1 MTNLSSLSSI
11 VDLDAK
17 VSPSILAEILGVN
30 VQVLYSDARKGRL
43 PSVLIEATY
52 RECIQ
57 MYVAHY
63 KKNVDLKLEQ
73 EKNERELREKKLQL
87 DIEFK
92 EKQIASKK
100 KGFSGDT
107 GEADP
112 LHPLVAAK
120 MKQDIRL
127 GIAREAQLW
136 LKVAIERQEYIS
148 VRELYALTEPF
159 VQAIKTVLVSLST
172 EYPEAQESIDDSME
186 SLYNLGMKLLEQANM
201 DKDEFVNR
209 MLEKDIDIDTI
220 ELEFT
225 AGESI

>member
-11 VDLDAK
+11 VDLDSK

-136 LKVAIERQEYIS
+136 LKVAVERQEYIS
-148 VRELYALTEPF
+148 VRELYTLTEPF

-209 MLEKDIDIDTI
+209 MLEKDIDIDAI

-225 AGESI
+225 TGESI

>member
-30 VQVLYSDARKGRL
+30 VQILYSDARKGRL
-43 PSVLIEATY
+43 PSVLIEASY

-136 LKVAIERQEYIS
+136 LKVAVERQEYIS
-148 VRELYALTEPF
+148 VRELYTLTEPF

-186 SLYNLGMKLLEQANM
+186 SLYNLGMKLLEQASM

-225 AGESI
+225 TGESI

>member
-30 VQVLYSDARKGRL
+30 VQILYSDARKGRL
-43 PSVLIEATY
+43 PSVLIEASY

-136 LKVAIERQEYIS
+136 LKVAVERQEYIS
-148 VRELYALTEPF
+148 VRELYTLTEPF
-159 VQAIKTVLVSLST
+159 VQAIKTVLVSLSI

-186 SLYNLGMKLLEQANM
+186 SLYNLGMKLLEQASM

-225 AGESI
+225 TGESI